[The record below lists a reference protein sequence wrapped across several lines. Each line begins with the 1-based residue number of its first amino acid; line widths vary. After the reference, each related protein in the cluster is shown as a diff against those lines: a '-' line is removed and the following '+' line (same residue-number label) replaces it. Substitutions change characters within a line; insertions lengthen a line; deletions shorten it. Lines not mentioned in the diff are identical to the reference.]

1 MQRSLAVIGAGPA
14 GMAAAIEAVR
24 RGCRVTII
32 DEAVRPGGQIFR
44 QAHPA
49 LRGEEFAEPA
59 ELARKHRLLA
69 EFQGVSSK
77 IDYRGEA
84 SVYAVFP
91 NGEIH
96 LAQGDAT
103 EVLRPDAIILATGV
117 REQVIPFPGWTTP
130 GVMFAGGAQS
140 ILKAH
145 RVVPGTNVVIAG
157 CGPLPLIVAAQILRA
172 GGRVAALAS
181 LRSLSAMLHH
191 VRGLWHGREIVREG
205 LRYAWTVRRAKVP
218 LLTGYMPVRAIGT
231 ERLEAVVLARVD
243 QEGRLLSG
251 SERRID
257 CDLLAI
263 NYGFVA
269 NSELAAMA
277 GSEMRRDPVAGGWI
291 PVTDTYGR
299 TSVPGVFVAGDG
311 AGLRGALVA
320 ECDGTIVGAAAAMPS
335 SAVDGPTLRAE
346 LADAMARRAR
356 HLEFQKAVRA
366 TLQLPIALW
375 RTVTDETIVCRCEN
389 VRFGEI
395 RGALEGGHHSL
406 NAIKRNVR
414 SGMGW
419 CGGRSCLHSVAALT
433 ELATGAAPTEM
444 MTPRPMVRPVS
455 FAAIARQ
462 RKVEAR

>member
-1 MQRSLAVIGAGPA
+1 
-14 GMAAAIEAVR
+14 MAAAIEAVR
-24 RGCRVTII
+24 RGCRVTVI
-32 DEAVRPGGQIFR
+32 DEAARPGGQIFR

-49 LRGEEFAEPA
+49 LGGEEFAEPA
-59 ELARKHRLLA
+59 ELARKHRLLEA
-69 EFQGVSSK
+69 FQEVSSK
-77 IDYRGEA
+77 IDYRPEA
-84 SVYAVFP
+84 NVYAVFP

-96 LAQGDAT
+96 LAQGEET

-145 RVVPGTNVVIAG
+145 RVVPGANAVIAG
-157 CGPLPLIVAAQILRA
+157 CGPLPLVVAAQILRA

-181 LRSLSAMLHH
+181 LHSLGTMLRHPKS
-191 VRGLWHGREIVREG
+191 LWHGREIVREG
-205 LRYAWTVRRAKVP
+205 LRYAWTVRRKKVP
-218 LLTGYMPVRAIGT
+218 LLTGYVPVRVIGA

-243 QEGRLLSG
+243 QEGRPASG
-251 SERRID
+251 TERRIE

-269 NSELAAMA
+269 NSELTAMA
-277 GSEMRRDPVAGGWI
+277 GAEMRRDPVAGGWV
-291 PVTDTYGR
+291 PVTDAYGR
-299 TSVPGVFVAGDG
+299 TSVPGIFVAGDG
-311 AGLRGALVA
+311 AGLRGALIA
-320 ECDGTIVGAAAAMPS
+320 ECDGIIVGAAAATPPA
-335 SAVDGPTLRAE
+335 AVDGPKLKEE
-346 LADAMARRAR
+346 LSEAIARRAR
-356 HLEFQKAVRA
+356 HHEFQEAVRA
-366 TLQLPIALW
+366 TLRLPMELW
-375 RTVTDETIVCRCEN
+375 RIVTDETIICRCEN

-419 CGGRSCLHSVAALT
+419 CGGRSCLHAIAALT

-444 MTPRPMVRPVS
+444 MTPRPMIRPVP

-462 RKVEAR
+462 RKVEVR